1 MSYIADL
8 HIHSRYSRATSKAS
22 NLHGLAAWAAI
33 KGIDV
38 VATGDF
44 THPGWFAH
52 LADNLEPAEPGL
64 FRLKEQPDYA
74 ELAPILPPG
83 VQPDC
88 SHIRFLLSAEI
99 SSIYKR
105 GGKVR
110 KIHNLLYVPDL
121 DAARRI
127 NSKLAGIGNLESDGR
142 PILGLDSKILLEI
155 LLDQAPEGFL
165 VPAHIWTPW
174 FSLFGSKSGFD
185 SIEECF
191 DDLSSEIFALETGL
205 SSDPEMNRHI
215 SALDRFSLISNSDC
229 HSPSK
234 LGREVNIF
242 AAELSFPALKEA
254 LRNPVDGEGQQRFQA
269 TVEFYPEE
277 GKYHCDGHRKC
288 GVCLEPAQT
297 VEADGICPQCGRPMT
312 IGVLYRVMELA
323 DRDKPQWP
331 QGSPAVHSLIPLAE
345 VLGELFSCGPAT
357 KKVGT
362 VYGKLITTFG
372 SEFTILLDTPI
383 EELNTA
389 SPLLGTAIQ
398 RVRENKVIRK
408 PGFDGEFGVIRV
420 FAEDEQEQLAGQLNL
435 FGMTPAKTRRKKKA
449 NRTVISRKKS
459 QVSPMQAKRALNPD
473 QQAAVDSEARRV
485 IVQAG
490 PGTGKTHTL
499 VQRVLGLLAG
509 KQDRC
514 TVITFTNKAAEELR
528 QRLAAVR
535 EGAEQAVRVDTFHGF
550 CLHWL
555 RRHNPALQLAGPEM
569 RAWVFRRQ
577 YPQFSERERRQLR
590 QEAGLFLAEQAV
602 LPEPGDCPLPLQA
615 YFQYLREH
623 NLLDLDE
630 IVPACT
636 ALLHTDAGFTEEL
649 RQATA
654 HLLVDE
660 FQDLN
665 AAQYELVRLLADTA
679 TVFAIGDPDQ
689 AIYGF
694 RGSRPAWFHRFIA
707 EQEPEFH
714 QLTTNYRSGANIL
727 RAAVA
732 VIAGNHEEDTVGATP
747 CIRPCPPDR
756 HRGLSLLQHILTT
769 GIIFRALAPNARA
782 EASYIAGQVQQ
793 LLGGTSHREIDR
805 LIDGPGTGG
814 SLALSDIAVL
824 YRTSAQAGVIAQAL
838 AERGIPCQV
847 VDMQPFYLRGE
858 LKPIAYWCLLA
869 GGRIDAAELLFLLG
883 QEKGIGA
890 RGLAAAETVLSEHPD
905 KEPLPALVDAVNA
918 GNADLPRPVQQS
930 IKAMEELAP
939 LLAEQGSVAK
949 AVDLLYAQYPLDYE
963 TAVSASEL
971 DQEAAE
977 LVRFYQMAASSPSL
991 SAFAQH
997 LRRHQDSL
1005 IYDDRAEAVLLTT
1018 LHAAKGLEFRAVFL
1032 VGCEEGLLPLTPRTE
1047 LTPEAEQEHLAE
1059 ERRLFFVG
1067 MTRAAEVLYLT
1078 GASERPGFTGLE
1090 QRTPSRFLNDIP
1102 PDLLRS
1108 PPSPGKKR
1116 KKRAGKQ
1123 LSLF

>member
-64 FRLKEQPDYA
+64 FCLKEQPNFE

-83 VQPDC
+83 VQPDT

-127 NSKLAGIGNLESDGR
+127 NTVLAGIGNLHSDGR
-142 PILGLDSKILLEI
+142 PILGLDSKILLDI
-155 LLDQAPEGFL
+155 LLEQAPEGFL

-185 SIEECF
+185 AIEECF

-242 AAELSFPALKEA
+242 TTDLSFPALKEA
-254 LRNPVDGEGQQRFQA
+254 LRNPVDEQGEQRFQA

-297 VEADGICPQCGRPMT
+297 VEAEGICPQCGRPMT

-323 DRDKPQWP
+323 DREKPQWP
-331 QGSPAVHSLIPLAE
+331 EGSPAVHSLIPLAE
-345 VLGELFSCGPAT
+345 MLGELFNCGPAT
-357 KKVGT
+357 KKVNT
-362 VYGKLITTFG
+362 VYGKLINTFG
-372 SEFTILLDTPI
+372 SEFRILLETPI
-383 EELNTA
+383 DDLNTA

-420 FAEDEQEQLAGQLNL
+420 FEENEQEQLAGQLNL
-435 FGMTPAKTRRKKKA
+435 FGVTPAKPRKKKA
-449 NRTVISRKKS
+449 KTTVISRKKT
-459 QVSPMQAKRALNPD
+459 QVSRLPAKKTLNPK
-473 QQAAVDSEARRV
+473 QQAAVDSKAGRI

-499 VQRVLGLLAG
+499 VQRVVRLLAQ
-509 KQDRC
+509 KQEAI

-528 QRLAAVR
+528 QRLASVHEKER
-535 EGAEQAVRVDTFHGF
+535 GKNKEQSVRVDTFHGF

-555 RRHNPALQLAGPEM
+555 RQHNPDLQLAGPEM
-569 RAWVFRRQ
+569 RSWIFRKQ
-577 YPQFSERERRQLR
+577 YPQLSEEERKQLR
-590 QEAGLFLAEQAV
+590 REAGLFLAEQAA
-602 LPEPGDCPLPLQA
+602 LPEPADCPEAALHLQA
-615 YFQYLREH
+615 YFTYLREQ

-636 ALLHTDAGFTEEL
+636 ALLLNDTNFAEEL
-649 RQATA
+649 RKSTA

-665 AAQYELVRLLADTA
+665 AAQYELVRLLAETA

-694 RGSRPAWFHRFIA
+694 RGSRPAWFQRFVT
-707 EQEPEFH
+707 EQQPEFH
-714 QLTTNYRSGANIL
+714 RLATNYRSGTDIL
-727 RAAVA
+727 KAAGA
-732 VIAGNHEEDTVGATP
+732 VIATNHATNHTEGEENEKNGAEAASDNP
-747 CIRPCPPDR
+747 
-756 HRGLSLLQHILTT
+756 GA
-769 GIIFRALAPNARA
+769 IFRHLAPNPKA
-782 EASYIAGQVQQ
+782 EASFIAGRIQQ
-793 LLGGTSHREIDR
+793 LIGGTSHREIDR
-805 LIDGPGTGG
+805 ISGPTGNADGG
-814 SLALSDIAVL
+814 LALSDIAVL
-824 YRTSAQAGVIAQAL
+824 YRTSRQAEAVAQAL
-838 AERGIPCQV
+838 DERTLPCQV
-847 VDMQPFYLRGE
+847 VDVQPFYLHGE
-858 LKPIAYWCLLA
+858 IKLLYYRLLLA
-869 GGRIDAAELLFLLG
+869 AERIDEAELLFLLA

-890 RGLAAAETVLSEHPD
+890 KTLAAAESVLSQD
-905 KEPLPALVDAVNA
+905 KERQPLAALALA
-918 GNADLPRPVQQS
+918 GADLS
-930 IKAMEELAP
+930 KAMQKRVSELNELAAR
-939 LLAEQGSVAK
+939 LTEQESVVE
-949 AVDLLYAQYPLDYE
+949 AVDLLCEEYALDRE
-963 TAVSASEL
+963 VPEL
-971 DQEAAE
+971 I
-977 LVRFYQMAASSPSL
+977 RFRQMAASAPSL
-991 SAFAQH
+991 PAFAEH

-1005 IYDDRAEAVLLTT
+1005 IYDERAEAVLLAT
-1018 LHAAKGLEFRAVFL
+1018 LHAAKGLEFRAVFV
-1032 VGCEEGLLPLTPRTE
+1032 VGCEEGLLPLNPRSE
-1047 LTPEAEQEHLAE
+1047 LSAETEQEHIAE

-1078 GASERPGFTGLE
+1078 GAKERLGFAGLE
-1090 QRTPSRFLNDIP
+1090 QRTPSRFLTEAP
-1102 PDLLRS
+1102 PELLKN
-1108 PPSPGKKR
+1108 PLTVQKQR
-1116 KKRAGKQ
+1116 KKKAGKQ

>member
-1 MSYIADL
+1 MPSMSYIADL

-64 FRLKEQPDYA
+64 FRLKEQPDFT

-88 SHIRFLLSAEI
+88 SQIRFLLSAEI

-127 NSKLAGIGNLESDGR
+127 NTVLAGIGNLESDGR

-155 LLDQAPEGFL
+155 LLEQAPEGFL

-185 SIEECF
+185 AIEECF

-234 LGREVNIF
+234 LGREANIF
-242 AAELSFPALKEA
+242 TTELSFPALKEA
-254 LRNPVDGEGQQRFQA
+254 LRRPVDDQGKQRFQA

-297 VEADGICPQCGRPMT
+297 VEVEGLCPECGRPMT

-331 QGSPAVHSLIPLAE
+331 EGSPAVHSLIPLAE
-345 VLGELFSCGPAT
+345 MLGELFSCGPAT
-357 KKVGT
+357 KKVGA
-362 VYGKLITTFG
+362 VYSKLIKSFG
-372 SEFTILLDTPI
+372 SEFQILLDTPV

-398 RVRENKVIRK
+398 RVRENKVIRR

-420 FAEDEQEQLAGQLNL
+420 FEEEERNQLAGQLNL
-435 FGMTPAKTRRKKKA
+435 FGMTPAKPRKKSPRKA
-449 NRTVISRKKS
+449 VVRRRKS
-459 QVSPMQAKRALNPD
+459 QVSPMQARKELNPE
-473 QQAAVDSEARRV
+473 QQAAVDSKARRV

-499 VQRVLGLLAG
+499 VQRVLRLLEG
-509 KQDRC
+509 GQDRI

-528 QRLAAVR
+528 QRLAAVQKA
-535 EGAEQAVRVDTFHGF
+535 AEQAVRVDTFHGF

-555 RRHNPALQLAGPEM
+555 RRHDPELQLAGPEM
-569 RAWVFRRQ
+569 RGWVFRRQ
-577 YPQFSERERRQLR
+577 YPELAERERRQLR

-602 LPEPGDCPLPLQA
+602 LPEPSACPLPLQA
-615 YFQYLREH
+615 YFHYLREH

-636 ALLHTDAGFTEEL
+636 ALLHTDTGFTEEL

-665 AAQYELVRLLADTA
+665 AAQYHLVRLLAETA

-714 QLTTNYRSGANIL
+714 QLATNYRSGADIL
-727 RAAVA
+727 RAAGA
-732 VIAGNHEEDTVGATP
+732 VIATNHEEEKEAGGGANP
-747 CIRPCPPDR
+747 CVRPCSPQAASEQP
-756 HRGLSLLQHILTT
+756 GT
-769 GIIFRALAPNARA
+769 IFRHLAPSARA
-782 EASYIAGQVQQ
+782 EASFIASQIQQ
-793 LLGGTSHREIDR
+793 LIGGTSHREIDR
-805 LIDGPGTGG
+805 LIGAPEDGG
-814 SLALSDIAVL
+814 SLALSDIAIL
-824 YRTSAQAGVIAQAL
+824 YRTSRQTDTIAQAL
-838 AERGIPCQV
+838 AERTLPCQV

-858 LKPIAYWCLLA
+858 LKRLSYWCLLA
-869 GGRIDAAELLFLLG
+869 AGQVDAAELLFLLG
-883 QEKGIGA
+883 QEQGIGA
-890 RGLAAAETVLSEHPD
+890 KGLAAAEAVLSEHPD
-905 KEPLPALVDAVNA
+905 KAPLTALADAVNA
-918 GNADLPRPVQQS
+918 QGVDLPKPVQQG
-930 IKAMEELAP
+930 IRAMQELADR
-939 LLAEQGSVAK
+939 LLKEKSVAQ
-949 AVDLLYAQYPLDYE
+949 AVDLLYAQYQLDSQATGPVPELNQE
-963 TAVSASEL
+963 T
-971 DQEAAE
+971 AE
-977 LVRFYQMAASSPSL
+977 LVRFRSMATSSPSL
-991 SAFAQH
+991 SAFARH

-1005 IYDDRAEAVLLTT
+1005 IYDERAEAVLLTT

-1032 VGCEEGLLPLTPRTE
+1032 VGCEEGLLPLT
-1047 LTPEAEQEHLAE
+1047 
-1059 ERRLFFVG
+1059 
-1067 MTRAAEVLYLT
+1067 RAA
-1078 GASERPGFTGLE
+1078 S
-1090 QRTPSRFLNDIP
+1090 
-1102 PDLLRS
+1102 
-1108 PPSPGKKR
+1108 
-1116 KKRAGKQ
+1116 
-1123 LSLF
+1123 

>member
-1 MSYIADL
+1 MSSMPYIADL
-8 HIHSRYSRATSKAS
+8 HIHSLYSRATSKAS

-52 LADNLEPAEPGL
+52 LAENLEPAEPGL
-64 FRLKEQPDYA
+64 FRLKEQPNFA

-110 KIHNLLYVPDL
+110 KVHNLLYAPDL
-121 DAARRI
+121 DAVRRI
-127 NSKLAGIGNLESDGR
+127 NTVLAGIGNLHSDGR

-155 LLDQAPEGFL
+155 LLEQAPEGFL

-185 SIEECF
+185 AIEECF

-234 LGREVNIF
+234 LGREVNIL
-242 AAELSFPALKEA
+242 ATDLSFPALKEA
-254 LRNPVDGEGQQRFQA
+254 LRNPVDKQGKQRFQA

-297 VEADGICPQCGRPMT
+297 VEAEGICPQCGRPMT

-323 DRDKPQWP
+323 DREKPVWP
-331 QGSPAVHSLIPLAE
+331 EGSPAVHSLIPLQE
-345 VLGELFSCGPAT
+345 MLGELFSCGPAT
-357 KKVGT
+357 KKVNT
-362 VYGKLITTFG
+362 VYGKLINQFG
-372 SEFTILLDTPI
+372 SEFSILLDTPI

-389 SPLLGTAIQ
+389 SPLLGTAVQ

-420 FAEDEQEQLAGQLNL
+420 FEEDEQERLAGQLNL
-435 FGMTPAKTRRKKKA
+435 FGVTPAKPRKKKINKA
-449 NRTVISRKKS
+449 VISRKKT
-459 QVSPMQAKRALNPD
+459 QVSRLPAKKTLNPA
-473 QQAAVDSEARRV
+473 QQAAVDSEAQRV

-499 VQRVLGLLAG
+499 VQRVSRLLKAG
-509 KQDRC
+509 QQAI
-514 TVITFTNKAAEELR
+514 TVITFTNKAANELR
-528 QRLAAVR
+528 QRLALKDGTPSVR
-535 EGAEQAVRVDTFHGF
+535 MDTFHGF
-550 CLHWL
+550 CLYWL
-555 RRHNPALQLAGPEM
+555 RRHNFELQLAGPEM
-569 RAWVFRRQ
+569 RTWIFRKQ
-577 YPQFSERERRQLR
+577 YPQLTEQERKQLR
-590 QEAGLFLAEQAV
+590 REAGLFLAEQAI
-602 LPEPGDCPLPLQA
+602 LPESADYPEAALHLQA
-615 YFQYLREH
+615 YFKYLREQ

-636 ALLHTDAGFTEEL
+636 ALLLKDTNFAEEL
-649 RQATA
+649 RKATA

-665 AAQYELVRLLADTA
+665 AAQYELVRLLAETA
-679 TVFAIGDPDQ
+679 TIFAIGDPDQ

-694 RGSRPAWFHRFIA
+694 RGSTPIWFQRFVD

-714 QLTTNYRSGANIL
+714 QLATNYRSGADIL
-727 RAAVA
+727 KAASA
-732 VIAGNHEEDTVGATP
+732 VIATNHTNHANYAEREESEKSGTLAASEMPGA
-747 CIRPCPPDR
+747 
-756 HRGLSLLQHILTT
+756 
-769 GIIFRALAPNARA
+769 IFRHLAPSAKA
-782 EASYIAGQVQQ
+782 EASFIAGQIQQ
-793 LLGGTSHREIDR
+793 LIGGTSHREIDR
-805 LIDGPGTGG
+805 ISGSHGSEDG
-814 SLALSDIAVL
+814 LALSDIAVL
-824 YRTSAQAGVIAQAL
+824 YRTSRQAEAVAQAL
-838 AERGIPCQV
+838 AERTLPCQL
-847 VDMQPFYLRGE
+847 VDVQPFYLHGE
-858 LKPIAYWCLLA
+858 IKSLYYRLLLA
-869 GGRIDAAELLFLLG
+869 AERIDAAELLFLLA
-883 QEKGIGA
+883 QEKGVGA
-890 RGLAAAETVLSEHPD
+890 KALAAAESVLSED
-905 KEPLPALVDAVNA
+905 KGRQPLAALAA
-918 GNADLPRPVQQS
+918 AALPKLPKILQQEILAIS
-930 IKAMEELAP
+930 ELNE
-939 LLAEQGSVAK
+939 LVVRLAEEESVTD
-949 AVDLLYAQYPLDYE
+949 AVDLLCDHY
-963 TAVSASEL
+963 EL
-971 DQEAAE
+971 DREDPE
-977 LVRFYQMAASSPSL
+977 LIRFRQMATSSPAL
-991 SAFAQH
+991 PAFAEH

-1005 IYDDRAEAVLLTT
+1005 IYDDRAEAVLLAT
-1018 LHAAKGLEFRAVFL
+1018 LHAAKGLEFRAVFM
-1032 VGCEEGLLPLTPRTE
+1032 VGCEEGLLPLTPRGE
-1047 LTPEAEQEHLAE
+1047 LSLEAEQEHIQE

-1078 GASERPGFTGLE
+1078 GAKERLGFAGLE
-1090 QRTPSRFLNDIP
+1090 QRTPSRFLSEIP
-1102 PDLLRS
+1102 PDLLQN
-1108 PPSPGKKR
+1108 PSTVQKQR